1 MQAHTLIRKSPRH
14 VGTYFGFRGFS
25 PCFEEK
31 RVRSWTRG
39 SEFGQ
44 GHQFSDWELRD
55 VMVVNRRRVSV
66 VLGVCGA
73 AGAWRTAVPT
83 NRSSM
88 ESMPSVINRGYAKA
102 I

>member
-31 RVRSWTRG
+31 WVRSWIRG

-44 GHQFSDWELRD
+44 RHQFPDWELRD
-55 VMVVNRRRVSV
+55 VNHVMVANRRRVSV
-66 VLGVCGA
+66 VLGVCGGCWCMA
-73 AGAWRTAVPT
+73 DGRTD
-83 NRSSM
+83 
-88 ESMPSVINRGYAKA
+88 K
-102 I
+102 